1 MPERT
6 ARATLKRRQSDRL
19 ERDRQNVSTGTLIII
34 GGNEDKSGDRLILS
48 EVASHAREGV
58 LVVATVASSVPEE
71 NWGLYRPVFSEMGVR
86 RIEHLDLPTRA
97 AAFRAG
103 ALECLQD
110 ARAVFFTGGDQG
122 QIATRIAGTPVHDA
136 IRNLYEGGA
145 CIAGTSAGAAA
156 MSETVITSMHG
167 DDQHSDV
174 RAFTTIAGLGLLR
187 GVLID
192 QHFAQ
197 RGRMTRLLA
206 AVGQN
211 PALFGIGIDEDT
223 AIVVNADIISVV
235 GAGSVYLVDGHDMT
249 ASNTLEHGS
258 GALCAYDMRVHVLNA
273 SNRFDLIT
281 RRPATCSGERA

>member
-1 MPERT
+1 MAERT
-6 ARATLKRRQSDRL
+6 AKSVPKRRQSDRC
-19 ERDRQNVSTGTLIII
+19 ERDGQHVAAGTLIII

-48 EVASHAREGV
+48 EVASYVREGS
-58 LVVATVASSVPEE
+58 LVIATVASSLPEE
-71 NWGLYRPVFSEMGVR
+71 NWELYRPVFSEMGVGR
-86 RIEHLDLPTRA
+86 VEHLDIPTRA
-97 AAFRAG
+97 AAFRAA
-103 ALECLQD
+103 ALDCLND
-110 ARAVFFTGGDQG
+110 AQAIFFTGGDQG

-136 IRNLYEGGA
+136 IRNLYDSGA

-156 MSETVITSMHG
+156 MSETVITSIYP
-167 DDQHSDV
+167 DDQHSDI

-223 AIVVNADIISVV
+223 AIVVNADIISVI

-249 ASNTLEHGS
+249 ASNSVDGK
-258 GALCAYDMRVHVLNA
+258 GALSAYDMRVHVLNA

-281 RRPATCSGERA
+281 RRPATCSGERG